1 MSTVFDFDSHHLEA
15 KEALP
20 QLNLG
25 TFMDDVGDVGGEE
38 FPVQLSSVG
47 TCEIHKRM
55 DISFFIK
62 AAMDPA
68 YKGVINLAVGIA

>member
-25 TFMDDVGDVGGEE
+25 AFTDDVGDVGGEK
-38 FPVQLSSVG
+38 FPV
-47 TCEIHKRM
+47 
-55 DISFFIK
+55 
-62 AAMDPA
+62 
-68 YKGVINLAVGIA
+68 